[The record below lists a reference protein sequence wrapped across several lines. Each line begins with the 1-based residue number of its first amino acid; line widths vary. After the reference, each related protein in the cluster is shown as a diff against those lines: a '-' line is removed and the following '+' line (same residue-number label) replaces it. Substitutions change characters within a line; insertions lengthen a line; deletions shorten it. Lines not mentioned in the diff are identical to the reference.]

1 MPGMKMHNLIFSGK
15 LKYRILRHGIFCM
28 CILLYSLLR
37 IGIMFPVNSFWA
49 SLAPFILFTLYWTS
63 LILAFCYTTVYLLV
77 PKFFIR
83 KKYISF
89 SFALLLLLII
99 VYVIN
104 TLQIYYQVNK
114 TFNITA
120 GIYYSTFFQTAG
132 AIRLLGNPPLVCGLL
147 LSLKSLKSWYLKKME
162 NEELNRANTNA
173 ELQLLKSQ
181 IHPHF
186 LFNTL
191 NNIYSYSMNNKQEAA
206 GLVNKLKNT
215 IHYMVQECNHAY
227 VPLNNELNMIANYI
241 ELEKVR
247 YGNRLSMQVE
257 LMSSEVNLLIAPLLM
272 IPFIENCFKHGVSQ
286 MLKHPRITLKIYS
299 EGNILYFLLSNSKPP
314 SPEKPVVRKGIGLE
328 NVKKRLELLYP
339 GKYILEILNTEE
351 SFTVRM
357 EIVLTRYILRE
368 TQSGLLTSPEN
379 NLNISY
385 ASSYQNNLS
394 GGG

>member
-1 MPGMKMHNLIFSGK
+1 MKTHNLILSGK
-15 LKYRILRHGIFCM
+15 LKYRILRHGLFCL
-28 CILLYSLLR
+28 CILLYSFLR

-49 SLAPFILFTLYWTS
+49 TFYSFFSFTLYWTS
-63 LILAFCYTTVYLLV
+63 LILFYSYITAYVLV
-77 PKFFIR
+77 PKFYNR

-89 SFALLLLLII
+89 AITLLLLTIFL
-99 VYVIN
+99 YVIN
-104 TLQIYYQVNK
+104 ELQAYYQVNK
-114 TFNITA
+114 TFSNIA
-120 GIYYSTFFQTAG
+120 GIRFGTFFPG
-132 AIRLLGNPPLVCGLL
+132 AAVVRILGNPPLVCGLL

-162 NEELNRANTNA
+162 NEELTRANTNA

-191 NNIYSYSMNNKQEAA
+191 NNIYSYSMNNKPEAA

-215 IHYMVQECNHAY
+215 IHYMVQECNRAH

-257 LMSSEVNLLIAPLLM
+257 LMSSGDNLLIAPLLM
-272 IPFIENCFKHGVSQ
+272 IPFIENSFKHGVSQ

-314 SPEKPVVRKGIGLE
+314 TPEKQGTRKGIGLE

-339 GKYILEILNTEE
+339 GKYVLEILNTEE

-357 EIVLTRYILRE
+357 EIVLTRFILRE
-368 TQSGLLTSPEN
+368 TQSGLLTSPEIN
-379 NLNISY
+379 PTISY
-385 ASSYQNNLS
+385 ATPYQNNLS